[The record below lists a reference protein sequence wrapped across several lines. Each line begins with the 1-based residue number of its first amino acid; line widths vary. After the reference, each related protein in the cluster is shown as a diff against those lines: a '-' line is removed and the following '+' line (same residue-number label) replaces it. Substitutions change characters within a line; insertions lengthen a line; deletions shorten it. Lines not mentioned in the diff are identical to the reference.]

1 MLTLQEAKEKM
12 LLLDETIV
20 LELLDIDSEQ
30 ILDRFEDLLDVKLDG
45 LSVHLEEL

>member
-1 MLTLQEAKEKM
+1 MLTLQEVKEKM

-30 ILDRFEDLLDVKLDG
+30 ILDRFEDVLDVKLDD
-45 LSVHLEEL
+45 LAVHLEEL

>member
-30 ILDRFEDLLDVKLDG
+30 ILDRFEDVLDVKLDG
-45 LSVHLEEL
+45 LAVHLEEL